1 MDDVSAAKCD
11 DGLECGACKEG
22 EPHPIVWIVTSARV
36 VEAVTVKEL
45 VLSDE
50 VGLLVAKDRVRQGPV
65 THRQRASHHLLQRKV
80 FCYDGAIEWQ
90 NQERVRPE
98 HVQSGRKAACNVSE
112 TACLDI
118 RRSFRGHKED
128 FHSSTLR
135 RNWALSSTT
144 TLRSSGIT
152 PSRSR
157 SGVYARTQEHP
168 IPPDSSGGAP

>member
-50 VGLLVAKDRVRQGPV
+50 VGLLMAKDRVRKGSV

-80 FCYDGAIEWQ
+80 FCHDGPIEWQ
-90 NQERVRPE
+90 NQERVCPE
-98 HVQSGRKAACNVSE
+98 RVQSCGKASGDVSE

-118 RRSFRGHKED
+118 GHCFRGHKED
-128 FHSSTLR
+128 FHSCTSR
-135 RNWALSSTT
+135 RNCAV
-144 TLRSSGIT
+144 SSGIV
-152 PSRSR
+152 
-157 SGVYARTQEHP
+157 GL
-168 IPPDSSGGAP
+168 I